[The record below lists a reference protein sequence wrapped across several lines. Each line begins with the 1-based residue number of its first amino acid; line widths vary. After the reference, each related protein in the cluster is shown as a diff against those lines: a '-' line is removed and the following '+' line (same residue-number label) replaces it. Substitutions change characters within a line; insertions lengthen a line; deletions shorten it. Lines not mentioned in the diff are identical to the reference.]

1 MRPSIVSTC
10 LKTINF
16 VIGIV
21 SMLSNIEISIR
32 TYSYSLR
39 VAVTV
44 RIDVAFNT
52 VDLWIVVGDGAI
64 RIHAEYFTFI
74 FSPILGS
81 NLFRSWEMLGPVI
94 QSEQSELV
102 FALITYSIV

>member
-1 MRPSIVSTC
+1 
-10 LKTINF
+10 
-16 VIGIV
+16 
-21 SMLSNIEISIR
+21 MLSNLEISIR
-32 TYSYSLR
+32 IYRYSLR
-39 VAVTV
+39 IPVTIC
-44 RIDVAFNT
+44 IDVAFDT

-74 FSPILGS
+74 CGPILGS

-94 QSEQSELV
+94 QTEQSELV